1 MAGSKEAGWYCS
13 ESAAVIPGADP
24 ALIPYPK
31 QMKTLMKL
39 ADVIR
44 EIFYPLTNMAIVLAM
59 IFFWMLFAL
68 VQRAGLIGLWL
79 LILLAPAYVRYL
91 LYLLEARAN
100 DRSPPVPD
108 IGMFNPVDNLWS
120 LTPLIFLSV
129 LLWAEILFAAS
140 YLPWIAVL
148 LGITTYLIT
157 PSSLAI
163 LAVTHSPAES
173 LNPQAILRMIRVCG
187 AAYFIAPVTV
197 ILVWLLFAMF
207 EFLGLPSLLTN
218 LGKSY
223 QVVLLFTLTG
233 AVLHANDVAVQVDI
247 EAPLEKSD
255 DEISGDLEKE
265 RQKVANHAYG
275 FISRN
280 NRHGGLAHINQ
291 WIDSESDT
299 EAAYAWFLKKML
311 TWENSTAALFF
322 AQQYLHRLL
331 HSEQDAT
338 ALKLVARCLH
348 EDPRWKPQIEDRE
361 LFLDVAER
369 HGREDLIRQVKS

>member
-1 MAGSKEAGWYCS
+1 
-13 ESAAVIPGADP
+13 
-24 ALIPYPK
+24 
-31 QMKTLMKL
+31 MKL

-44 EIFYPLTNMAIVLAM
+44 EIFYPLTNMAIVFAM
-59 IFFWMLFAL
+59 IFFWTLFAL

-129 LLWAEILFAAS
+129 LLWAEILYAAS

-247 EAPLEKSD
+247 EAPLEKSE

-275 FISRN
+275 FVSRN
-280 NRHGGLAHINQ
+280 NRQGGLAHINQ
-291 WIDSESDT
+291 WINSEADT
-299 EAAYAWFLKKML
+299 DVAYAWFFKEML

-322 AQQYLHRLL
+322 AQEYLHRLL
-331 HSEQDAT
+331 HSEQEAT
-338 ALKLVARCLH
+338 ALKLAARCLH
-348 EDPRWKPQIEDRE
+348 EDPRWKPQFEDRE
-361 LFLDVAER
+361 LFLEVAEQ
-369 HGREDLIRQVKS
+369 HGREDLIREVKS

>member
-1 MAGSKEAGWYCS
+1 MK
-13 ESAAVIPGADP
+13 PAD
-24 ALIPYPK
+24 L
-31 QMKTLMKL
+31 
-39 ADVIR
+39 IR
-44 EIFYPLTNMAIVLAM
+44 EIVYPLTSMAILFAM

-79 LILLAPAYVRYL
+79 LIVLAPAYVRYL

-120 LTPLIFLSV
+120 LTPLILLSV
-129 LLWAEILFAAS
+129 LLWAEFLFAAA

-148 LGITTYLIT
+148 LAITIYLIT

-163 LAVTHSPAES
+163 LAVTHSPSES

-187 AAYFIAPVTV
+187 AAYFIVPATV
-197 ILVWLLFAMF
+197 ILIWFLFAMF

-218 LGKSY
+218 FGKSY

-255 DEISGDLEKE
+255 NEISGDLEKE
-265 RQKVANHAYG
+265 RQKVAGHAYG

-280 NRHGGLAHINQ
+280 NRAGGLAHINQ
-291 WIDSESDT
+291 WIEKESDT
-299 EAAYAWFLKKML
+299 DAADVWFFQEML

-322 AQQYLHRLL
+322 AQEYLHRLL
-331 HSEQDAT
+331 HGEQEAV
-338 ALKLVARCLH
+338 ALKLAARCLH
-348 EDPRWKPQIEDRE
+348 EDPHWKPQLEDRD
-361 LFLDVAER
+361 LFLELAER
-369 HGREDLIRQVKS
+369 HGREDLMRQLKG